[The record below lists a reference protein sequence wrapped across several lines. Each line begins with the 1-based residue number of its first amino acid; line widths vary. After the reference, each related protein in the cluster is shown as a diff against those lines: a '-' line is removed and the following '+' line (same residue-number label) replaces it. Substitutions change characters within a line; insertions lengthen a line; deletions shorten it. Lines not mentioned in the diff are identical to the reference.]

1 MDKMIGRVIAG
12 LPAHSHEFATLPTH
26 YKEVGSDFDLTDLG
40 DALSAQFGTWADAD
54 GLKELLPF
62 CLATLMEH
70 FEWMTENLNPEHP
83 VFSTPLFTS
92 TVGADIEGHRVP
104 AGMMSPHMS
113 ATGVPPLTLVM
124 RDLHDLKQHVQ
135 DDAAFKA
142 EVIARFD
149 KLQDEIPGEIG
160 EFLGE
165 VIEKRAHEMGTLTT
179 SGVAKIV
186 ADITAPMHA
195 EILKL
200 LEKRLPQTDGAFD
213 GGVSGGHDDNDEN
226 HMAIDPAMPDGLFKT
241 FEWVDKCD
249 EFIAESSVPADFMVH
264 DMVRLFPPLTHPY
277 VNNHKCI

>member
-1 MDKMIGRVIAG
+1 MLG
-12 LPAHSHEFATLPTH
+12 L
-26 YKEVGSDFDLTDLG
+26 LG
-40 DALSAQFGTWADAD
+40 
-54 GLKELLPF
+54 LL
-62 CLATLMEH
+62 
-70 FEWMTENLNPEHP
+70 
-83 VFSTPLFTS
+83 
-92 TVGADIEGHRVP
+92 
-104 AGMMSPHMS
+104 
-113 ATGVPPLTLVM
+113 
-124 RDLHDLKQHVQ
+124 
-135 DDAAFKA
+135 
-142 EVIARFD
+142 
-149 KLQDEIPGEIG
+149 
-160 EFLGE
+160 
-165 VIEKRAHEMGTLTT
+165 